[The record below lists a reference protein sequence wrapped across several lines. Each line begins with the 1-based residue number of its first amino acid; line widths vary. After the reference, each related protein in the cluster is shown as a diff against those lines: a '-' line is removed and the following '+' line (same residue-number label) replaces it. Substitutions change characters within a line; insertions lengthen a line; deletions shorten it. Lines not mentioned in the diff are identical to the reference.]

1 MQMISTFTSFDDERL
16 EAYDALYKV
25 PSEKITSIT
34 TNGGHYAS
42 HSILNAMDNDI
53 NTRWHSEISK

>member
-1 MQMISTFTSFDDERL
+1 MNAIISKFTSFDDERL

-34 TNGGHYAS
+34 TNGGQYANNS
-42 HSILNAMDNDI
+42 YFKCNG
-53 NTRWHSEISK
+53 